1 MQTNTQD
8 YKKGIVI
15 CLIIFVFTS
24 YFAFHKW
31 QFVQKAT
38 ITNGTVIESQGAHF
52 DVEFRLPNNE
62 QVIYSE
68 SSRFT
73 YKLGDKVELLYLA
86 SDPFFPKSTSINKTE
101 ELYGSHFILMIV
113 STVFVLLFRYGIYY
127 EKKKQ

>member
-15 CLIIFVFTS
+15 CLIIFVFVS
-24 YFAFHKW
+24 CLVFHKW
-31 QFVQKAT
+31 QFVQKAS
-38 ITNGTVIESQGAHF
+38 ITSGTVIESRGAHF
-52 DVEFRLPNNE
+52 DIEFKLPNNE
-62 QVIYSE
+62 RVVYSE

-73 YKLGDKVELLYLA
+73 YKLGDKVELLYLVNQ
-86 SDPFFPKSTSINKTE
+86 PRFPSSTSINKIE

-127 EKKKQ
+127 EKKK